1 MTARQYPTR
10 QTRRSTPLDPADLVV
25 IFGFLALI
33 WALAQIRPAIVAPP
47 ATTIDLAPGNLP
59 YYALRSATR
68 MFAGLILSVIFTL
81 AYGYAAAKSRRAARV
96 LIPLL
101 DVLQSVPVLGFLSF
115 IVPMLVALS
124 PGSVLGLEFAS
135 IFAIFTSQA
144 WNMTFSFYHSL
155 VTLPGD
161 LKEAVRLY
169 HVPLWQRFIRLE
181 VPSAMI
187 GLIWNGMMS
196 FGGAWFFLAASE
208 AISVNNQSYTL
219 PGIGSYVQLA
229 INGQNW
235 GALAVALVTM
245 ITMIVLIDQL
255 FWRPMVAW
263 AERFKFEES
272 ESGNAAQSWFLD
284 LLKRSHILSRASAAL
299 SPLSESVTNRLA
311 KVTIPRER
319 VTVSVQRQQRID
331 QTYNLV
337 LGLGLIAAVIY
348 LVLFIHNGGI
358 GLDEVGKVFLYGLI
372 TFARVMVLIVIAAL
386 IWTPVGVYIGLHP
399 RVSQYAQPV
408 VQILAS
414 FPANFLFPLATVF
427 FLQANININIG
438 GILLMALGTQWYI
451 LFNSIAG
458 AIALPNDLREMATN
472 MGLRG
477 WRKWRDVLLPGIFP
491 AWVTGA
497 ITASGGAWNASIVAE
512 IVTWGSTTLTATGLG
527 AYVAQ
532 ASQSGDTARLVL
544 GISVMSLFV
553 VGVNRLFWQRLY
565 HLAETRYRIGA

>member
-1 MTARQYPTR
+1 MTTRQYPTR
-10 QTRRSTPLDPADLVV
+10 QTRRTMPLDPADLVV

-33 WALAQIRPAIVAPP
+33 WAFAQIRPAIVAPP
-47 ATTIDLAPGNLP
+47 VTTIDLAPGNLP
-59 YYALRSATR
+59 YYALRSALR
-68 MFAGLILSVIFTL
+68 MFAGLFLSIVFTL
-81 AYGYAAAKSRRAARV
+81 SYGYAAAKSRRAARV
-96 LIPLL
+96 LVPLL

-124 PGSVLGLEFAS
+124 PGSVIGLEFAS
-135 IFAIFTSQA
+135 IFAIFTAQA

-155 VTLPGD
+155 ITLPTD
-161 LKEAVRLY
+161 MKEAARLY
-169 HVPLWQRFIRLE
+169 HLPLWQRFIRLE

-208 AISVNNQSYTL
+208 AISVNNRNYTL
-219 PGIGSYVQLA
+219 PGVGSYVALA
-229 INGQNW
+229 ISGQNW
-235 GALAVALVTM
+235 GALAWALVTM

-255 FWRPMVAW
+255 FWRPLVAW
-263 AERFKFEES
+263 TERFKFEES
-272 ESGNAAQSWFLD
+272 ESGDAAQSWFLD
-284 LLKRSHILSRASAAL
+284 LLKRSQILSRGSAAL
-299 SPLSESVTNRLA
+299 SPLTEWIGNRLA

-319 VTVSVQRQQRID
+319 VTVNVQRQERID
-331 QTYNLV
+331 QTYNGV
-337 LGLGLIAAVIY
+337 LIVGLIAAVIY
-348 LVLFIHNGGI
+348 LVVFIHNGGI
-358 GLDEVGKVFLYGLI
+358 MLDEVAKVLVYGLI
-372 TFARVMVLIVIAAL
+372 TFVRVMVLIVVAAL
-386 IWTPVGVYIGLHP
+386 IWTPIGVYIGLHP
-399 RVSQYAQPV
+399 RFSQYAQPV

-414 FPANFLFPLATVF
+414 FPANFLFPLATIF
-427 FLQANININIG
+427 FLQAHISINIG

-532 ASQSGDTARLVL
+532 QSASGDSARLVL